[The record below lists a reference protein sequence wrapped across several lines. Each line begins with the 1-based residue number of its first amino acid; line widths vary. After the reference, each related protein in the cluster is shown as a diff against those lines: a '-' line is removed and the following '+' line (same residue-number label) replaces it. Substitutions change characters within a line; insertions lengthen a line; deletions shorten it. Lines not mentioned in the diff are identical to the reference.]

1 MILTASSLSRS
12 LSVFTRVGLVALL
25 IPYAAHSQTFEWV
38 ASGGGAQSDKTRA
51 VNVDR
56 QGNVLLVGEAN
67 GDLKFGEITVP
78 GAGSSDCFIA
88 KASPDGK
95 FLWAKSLG
103 GSLVDRGY
111 GVAADAEGNL
121 YVTGHHQ
128 STDAKALGQALPN
141 AGDYDVFVAKY
152 SPAGELLWVR
162 TAGGSGYDYG
172 HGIAVDSKGD
182 IVVTGAVVGPAKF
195 GETVLTGTRPIF
207 CAKYDASG
215 RLLWV
220 KGTEGK
226 AACSGHGV
234 ALDAADNIYLGGMVS
249 GTGTFAGRELTAG
262 RETHA
267 LVAKLNSQGEV
278 QWLSTV
284 PGAPSAVVHEITAD
298 AAGTVWVAG
307 IFKGRL
313 QAGDKSW
320 TTTGDKDS
328 DGWVAQFG
336 TDGKLKWCQTLQ
348 GAGTDYLLGVAP
360 NGTGGVLVTGE
371 SSPGAL
377 LAGRQK
383 LEGTARTSVLLASLD
398 GAGALQ
404 WHQLA
409 TGDKAGNAYTIVAD
423 GKGAAVLGGAA
434 MAPTAFG
441 KVPMGATQGADAYAV
456 KVRLK

>member
-1 MILTASSLSRS
+1 MILTSSWLFRS
-12 LSVFTRVGLVALL
+12 LSASARTGLLALL
-25 IPYAAHSQTFEWV
+25 LPCAAQSQTFEWV

-56 QGNVLLVGEAN
+56 QGNVLLAGEAN

-78 GAGSSDCFIA
+78 GAGSTDCFVA

-95 FLWAKSLG
+95 FLWVKSLG

-182 IVVTGAVVGPAKF
+182 IVVTGAVVGPARF
-195 GETVLTGTRPIF
+195 GDMVLTGTRPIF

-215 RLLWV
+215 QLLWV

-226 AACSGHGV
+226 AAGSGHGV
-234 ALDAADNIYLGGMVS
+234 ALDAADNIYLGGLVS
-249 GTGTFAGRELTAG
+249 GTGSFSGRELTAG
-262 RETHA
+262 KETHA
-267 LVAKLNSQGEV
+267 LVARLNAQGEV

-313 QAGDKSW
+313 QAADKSW
-320 TTTGDKDS
+320 TSTGDKDS

-348 GAGTDYLLGVAP
+348 GPGTDYLLGVAP

-371 SSPGAL
+371 SSPGAM
-377 LAGRQK
+377 LAGGHK
-383 LEGTARTSVLLASLD
+383 LGGAARTSVLLASLD
-398 GAGALQ
+398 GTGALQ
-404 WHQLA
+404 WHQVA

-441 KVPMGATQGADAYAV
+441 TVPLGATQGADAYAV